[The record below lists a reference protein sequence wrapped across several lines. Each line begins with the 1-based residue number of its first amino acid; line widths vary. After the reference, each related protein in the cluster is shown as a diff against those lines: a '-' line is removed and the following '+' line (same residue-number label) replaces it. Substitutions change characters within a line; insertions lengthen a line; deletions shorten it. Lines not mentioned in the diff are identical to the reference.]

1 MQTMRFAVEISV
13 VVDGKRNL
21 LGSIPIE
28 FDLRDLGLPKR
39 LSQRQ
44 RQVFDLVAAG
54 RLNKEIAAQLFI
66 TERTVKFH
74 VSDLMRRLGAGS
86 RLELVTKH
94 NRQIYRG
101 GQDT

>member
-1 MQTMRFAVEISV
+1 MRFAVEISI

-28 FDLRDLGLPKR
+28 FDLRDQGLPKR
-39 LSQRQ
+39 LSGRQ
-44 RQVFDLVAAG
+44 QQVLDLVTVG
-54 RLNKEIAAQLFI
+54 KSNKEIAAQLFI

-74 VSDLMRRLGAGS
+74 VSDLMRRLGACS
-86 RLELVTKH
+86 RLELVAKR

-101 GQDT
+101 GQET